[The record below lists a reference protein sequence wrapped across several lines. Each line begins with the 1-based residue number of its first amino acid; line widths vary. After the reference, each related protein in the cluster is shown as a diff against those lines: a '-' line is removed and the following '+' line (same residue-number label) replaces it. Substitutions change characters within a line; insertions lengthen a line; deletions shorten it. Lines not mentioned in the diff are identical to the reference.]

1 MLIKPFEQVIYIE
14 QDVKV
19 DSFIP
24 HMCMFKSQ
32 LDILLS
38 QPHMRNNVIQQVGEV
53 ISTVERQHALR
64 SLQGYQE
71 LLNCLYPYFLNARDA
86 IYKHTGNVRIV
97 RSWVNIMGKGA
108 EGLSHAHKVPGLVGI
123 FYLDAVVESGKFVV
137 INDNVNLA
145 SERDIPLDKKYYI
158 DVAPYTFICH
168 DNTLV
173 HAVSKHQAGKSRVSI
188 IFEAMVE

>member
-14 QDVKV
+14 RDVTV

-24 HMCMFKSQ
+24 HLRMFNSQ
-32 LDILLS
+32 LNILLS
-38 QPHMRNNVIQQVGEV
+38 QPHMHNNVIQQSGEV

-71 LLNCLYPYFLNARDA
+71 LLSCLYPYFLNARDA
-86 IYKHTGNVRIV
+86 IYKHTGNVRVV

-108 EGLSHAHKVPGLVGI
+108 GGLAHAHKVPGLVGI
-123 FYLDAVVESGKFVV
+123 FYLDAVVDSGKFVV
-137 INDNVNLA
+137 VNDDINLA
-145 SERDIPLDKKYYI
+145 SEEDIPAVRKHYI

-168 DNTLV
+168 NNTLV
-173 HAVSKHQAGKSRVSI
+173 HAVSRHQADRPRVSI